1 MGNKTAMG
9 KEVMVSFS
17 ELDWGWG
24 EGCGGV
30 WRVGVYGGRGEG
42 RGIREG
48 RRGGGG
54 GLFFWVNFF
63 LL

>member
-24 EGCGGV
+24 EGCGG
-30 WRVGVYGGRGEG
+30 GLAGRGVWGLG
-42 RGIREG
+42 RIE
-48 RRGGGG
+48 
-54 GLFFWVNFF
+54 NQ
-63 LL
+63 

>member
-24 EGCGGV
+24 EGGVPGGGV
-30 WRVGVYGGRGEG
+30 GEG
-42 RGIREG
+42 NAGHEG
-48 RRGGGG
+48 GAG
-54 GLFFWVNFF
+54 
-63 LL
+63 